1 MSAEDDDSHHATVRQ
16 LAGEL
21 AVTSAL
27 LQETLARLNWLE
39 STVAQAFGM
48 SSGWCE
54 QPLSNQEEDF
64 EEKVVQLE
72 SPPQPA

>member
-1 MSAEDDDSHHATVRQ
+1 MSAEDDDGHHATVRQ

-48 SSGWCE
+48 GCE
-54 QPLSNQEEDF
+54 PPLDEGGF
-64 EEKVVQLE
+64 EEKAVL
-72 SPPQPA
+72 PPA

>member
-1 MSAEDDDSHHATVRQ
+1 MSGAEDADGGHATIITRQ
-16 LAGEL
+16 LAEEL

-48 SSGWCE
+48 SSGCE
-54 QPLSNQEEDF
+54 PLSNEEEF
-64 EEKVVQLE
+64 EEKVVLE